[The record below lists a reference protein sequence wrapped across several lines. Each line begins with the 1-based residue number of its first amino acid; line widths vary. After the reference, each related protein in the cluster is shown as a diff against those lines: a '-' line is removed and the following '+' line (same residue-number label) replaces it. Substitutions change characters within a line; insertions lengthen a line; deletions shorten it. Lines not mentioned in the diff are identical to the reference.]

1 MKAEGSHEGCI
12 EQIYGLFNQ
21 CLYNAQRQL
30 DEAGRLRMDGKEL
43 ADHIQAQVAALWDQ
57 VETHNIDELT
67 DYKGYHQEFLRL
79 FGFGYAHVDYE
90 ADLSPMVSLANLA

>member
-1 MKAEGSHEGCI
+1 MKEEGSHEGCI

-21 CLYNAQRQL
+21 CLYNPTRQL
-30 DEAGRLRMDGKEL
+30 DDAGRLRMDGKEL
-43 ADHIQAQVAALWDQ
+43 ADHIQAKVAAMWDQ
-57 VETHNIDELT
+57 VQTDNIDELT

-90 ADLSPMVSLANLA
+90 ADVSPMVSLANLA